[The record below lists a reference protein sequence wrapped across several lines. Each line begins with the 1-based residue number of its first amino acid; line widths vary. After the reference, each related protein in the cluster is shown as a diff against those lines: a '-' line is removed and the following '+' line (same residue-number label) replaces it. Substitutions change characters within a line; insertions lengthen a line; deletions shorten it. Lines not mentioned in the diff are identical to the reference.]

1 MKKHALA
8 GVAWLLPST
17 ALASDPTAL
26 YYFFAL
32 QGFSWVWPFILPL
45 FYLKGVRSRLRLYL
59 VLLLLPLGVL
69 ELADVPWSILYG
81 IAAWGIYDFPDWL
94 TGYIVN
100 GRHLLAIC
108 LSLWFMPRLRRLVLN
123 GLGPGYSPQPGA
135 AADRTA
141 TPRG

>member
-59 VLLLLPLGVL
+59 VLHGMASKNVIVEEGAMAEIPCMVSGDMINRGGDLLISGTV
-69 ELADVPWSILYG
+69 VG
-81 IAAWGIYDFPDWL
+81 
-94 TGYIVN
+94 
-100 GRHLLAIC
+100 
-108 LSLWFMPRLRRLVLN
+108 
-123 GLGPGYSPQPGA
+123 GLFEESGTTQVTSDAVIGTRNA
-135 AADRTA
+135 
-141 TPRG
+141 